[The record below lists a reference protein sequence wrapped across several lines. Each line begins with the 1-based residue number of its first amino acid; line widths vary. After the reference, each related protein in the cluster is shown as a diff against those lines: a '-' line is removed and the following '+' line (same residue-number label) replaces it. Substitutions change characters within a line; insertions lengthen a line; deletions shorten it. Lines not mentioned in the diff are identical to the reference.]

1 MTKHLRICTG
11 SQADKLRFAR
21 PSRSQICSKIES
33 DKTNAALNQVFL
45 HLFCSNATFP
55 CQIPELLPSS
65 IEFCMKCHLK
75 DHCLILVSAS
85 IVTHKSQPLC
95 LGFYRQ
101 EVSVSMTTRS
111 CRRRRRGGPG
121 GRRGASTTPP
131 WSAVSAAGV
140 RAPLSDG
147 ASASAPGP
155 P

>member
-1 MTKHLRICTG
+1 M
-11 SQADKLRFAR
+11 
-21 PSRSQICSKIES
+21 SR
-33 DKTNAALNQVFL
+33 FL
-45 HLFCSNATFP
+45 HVFCSNAKFP

-65 IEFCMKCHLK
+65 LESVGKVNACSHLK

-121 GRRGASTTPP
+121 GRRDASTTPP
-131 WSAVSAAGV
+131 WFSVSAAGV